1 MTPRISPLD
10 PKSTLGPAREIFD
23 KLQAKVGAV
32 PNLYRVLGQSPAAL
46 AAYVSLNEALA
57 RAKLEPA
64 LREKIALAVAQRNGC
79 GYCVSAHSFLAKRS
93 GIDPAG
99 IAEARAGGSAQ
110 PREAAALALA
120 LRLVEGHGRLS
131 DAELAQARAA
141 GLTDGELVEIVALV
155 AANTFSNYL
164 NMVARTPI
172 DFPIAPDLPQAE
184 AA

>member
-1 MTPRISPLD
+1 MTPRIPPLD
-10 PKSTLGPAREIFD
+10 PKSTLGPSREIFD
-23 KLQAKVGAV
+23 NLQAKVGAV

-46 AAYVSLNEALA
+46 DAYLALNEALA
-57 RAKLEPA
+57 RTKLEPK
-64 LREKIALAVAQRNGC
+64 LREKVALAVSQRNGC

-93 GIDPAG
+93 GIDPAA
-99 IAEARAGGSAQ
+99 IAAARAGGSAD
-110 PREAAALALA
+110 PREAAVLSLA
-120 LRLVEGHGRLS
+120 LRLVERHGQLS

-164 NMVARTPI
+164 NLVARTPI

>member
-1 MTPRISPLD
+1 MTTRIPPLD

-46 AAYVSLNEALA
+46 GAYVALNEALA

-79 GYCVSAHSFLAKRS
+79 GYCVSAHSFLAKRG
-93 GIDPAG
+93 GIDPGG
-99 IAEARAGGSAQ
+99 ITEARAGRSAD
-110 PREAAALALA
+110 PHEAAVLVLA
-120 LRLVEGHGRLS
+120 LRLVENHGRLS
-131 DAELAQARAA
+131 DAELAEARAA

-164 NMVARTPI
+164 NLVAGTPI
-172 DFPIAPDLPQAE
+172 DFPVAPDLPVAE

>member
-1 MTPRISPLD
+1 MTPRIPPLD
-10 PKSTLGPAREIFD
+10 PQSTVGPAREIFD

-32 PNLYRVLGQSPAAL
+32 PNLYRAL

-57 RAKLEPA
+57 KAKLEPE

-93 GIDPAG
+93 GIGPAA
-99 IAEARAGGSAQ
+99 IAEARAGGAAE
-110 PREAAALALA
+110 PHEAAALALA
-120 LRLVEGHGRLS
+120 LRLVEGHGWLS
-131 DAELAQARAA
+131 DAELSQARAA

-164 NMVARTPI
+164 NLVARTPI

>member
-10 PKSTLGPAREIFD
+10 PKTTVGPTREIFD
-23 KLQAKVGAV
+23 KLQTKIGAV
-32 PNLYRVLGQSPAAL
+32 PNLYRVLGHSPAAL
-46 AAYVSLNEALA
+46 AAYVALNEALA
-57 RAKLEPA
+57 KAKLDPA
-64 LREKIALAVAQRNGC
+64 LREKIALAVAQLNGC

-93 GIDPAG
+93 GIGPAA
-99 IAEARAGGSAQ
+99 IAEARAGRAAE
-110 PREAAALALA
+110 PHEAAALALA

-141 GLTDGELVEIVALV
+141 GLTDGELVEIVGLV

-164 NMVARTPI
+164 SLVARTPI
-172 DFPIAPDLPQAE
+172 EFPIAPDLPQAE

>member
-1 MTPRISPLD
+1 MTSRISPLD
-10 PKSTLGPAREIFD
+10 PKSAVGPAREIFD

-46 AAYVSLNEALA
+46 AAYIALNEALA
-57 RAKLEPA
+57 KAKLDPG
-64 LREKIALAVAQRNGC
+64 LREKIALAVAQQNGC

-93 GIDPAG
+93 GLDPAA
-99 IAEARAGGSAQ
+99 IAEARAGRAVEL
-110 PREAAALALA
+110 REGAALAVA
-120 LRLVEGHGRLS
+120 LRLLESHGRLS
-131 DAELAQARAA
+131 DAEVAQARVA

-164 NMVARTPI
+164 NLVARTPI
-172 DFPIAPDLPQAE
+172 DFPIAPDLPRAE